1 MEFGFQVTMRGAMQV
16 SIVLLLV
23 TVSDGAVITGACEQ
37 DVQCGTGTC
46 CAVSLWL
53 RGVRM
58 CTPLGRAGQECH
70 PGSHKIPFFRKR
82 QHHSCPCL
90 PSLLCA
96 RRPDGRYR
104 CSADLKSI
112 HF

>member
-1 MEFGFQVTMRGAMQV
+1 MEERC
-16 SIVLLLV
+16 LLG
-23 TVSDGAVITGACEQ
+23 TAACER

-70 PGSHKIPFFRKR
+70 PGSHKVRHAPM
-82 QHHSCPCL
+82 
-90 PSLLCA
+90 
-96 RRPDGRYR
+96 RRGQDCEC
-104 CSADLKSI
+104 CSY
-112 HF
+112 